1 MASAGRTRKL
11 QDQPGPEE
19 AADDKEAEEKLQE
32 TKSETSNKV
41 PKHVRVM
48 QEERLRKD
56 EEEWR
61 RQVEREREKDK
72 KQEGKLLTGKQ
83 TEEACCLDARRKQ
96 ILASASFPLTPGE
109 SSGAPAK
116 RPLYQKKKS
125 KPQTQSNGAAILD
138 SVNSTDSKE
147 IPQEIVVELDSGEPE
162 NVEKVEF
169 GTRKDKTEI
178 ADIVEE
184 NGFNDDDEEWDAKN
198 WDKADLKLQGKSAFS
213 DVEVDSEPELC
224 LRKRQRMH
232 VLHLN
237 LLSCPQP
244 SQSRRMRSLGKGI
257 LRLRV
262 MTRRLTKR
270 TKKLMLQRKHQK
282 LDIILRTRALKA
294 DVKLDVPGLIV
305 DRLYGWKTQRNALIG
320 TALKQQSRDVI
331 SDFKR
336 RVTDI
341 ITQFMEQGV
350 NTEVYNKNKDREEYH
365 SIVPTSAVSSE
376 GIPQLWLLLVQWAQK
391 RMTKRLAY
399 SKKCTVLEVKVI
411 EGHGATIDVIL
422 VSGVLH
428 EGDQIVVCGLQGPIV
443 TNIRALLTPHPMRE
457 LQVKGTYL
465 YYKEITAAQGIKI
478 TAQGLENAT
487 AGASLYIVGARDDL
501 EEIKELS
508 MEDMKSLLEFL
519 KAPAVN
525 IPVSVTPEARELV
538 DELGVKI
545 FLADI
550 IYHLKKEAA
559 EEAVFPCVL
568 KIMPNC
574 VFNKKDPIV
583 LGVDVLDGILKIIGN
598 NYEEQQKMFCRHL
611 EIEDELVNKISGE
624 LVETEEEFQIE
635 AEFEIEEE
643 DVLVQVHREFSGT
656 PVECIL
662 RGRGITE

>member
-1 MASAGRTRKL
+1 MRNTEFIIAL
-11 QDQPGPEE
+11 
-19 AADDKEAEEKLQE
+19 
-32 TKSETSNKV
+32 NK
-41 PKHVRVM
+41 
-48 QEERLRKD
+48 
-56 EEEWR
+56 
-61 RQVEREREKDK
+61 
-72 KQEGKLLTGKQ
+72 
-83 TEEACCLDARRKQ
+83 
-96 ILASASFPLTPGE
+96 
-109 SSGAPAK
+109 
-116 RPLYQKKKS
+116 
-125 KPQTQSNGAAILD
+125 
-138 SVNSTDSKE
+138 
-147 IPQEIVVELDSGEPE
+147 
-162 NVEKVEF
+162 
-169 GTRKDKTEI
+169 
-178 ADIVEE
+178 
-184 NGFNDDDEEWDAKN
+184 
-198 WDKADLKLQGKSAFS
+198 
-213 DVEVDSEPELC
+213 
-224 LRKRQRMH
+224 
-232 VLHLN
+232 
-237 LLSCPQP
+237 
-244 SQSRRMRSLGKGI
+244 
-257 LRLRV
+257 
-262 MTRRLTKR
+262 
-270 TKKLMLQRKHQK
+270 
-282 LDIILRTRALKA
+282 
-294 DVKLDVPGLIV
+294 V

-525 IPVSVTPEARELV
+525 IP
-538 DELGVKI
+538 
-545 FLADI
+545 
-550 IYHLKKEAA
+550 KEAA

-598 NYEEQQKMFCRHL
+598 NSEEQQKMFCRHL
-611 EIEDELVNKISGE
+611 EIEDELVNKISGDDLSTDE
-624 LVETEEEFQIE
+624 NLSRQKILSSYLSRLRFSLFDMLISNFMIFVSSSFVAGFLSYLGVLVG
-635 AEFEIEEE
+635 EFE
-643 DVLVQVHREFSGT
+643 
-656 PVECIL
+656 
-662 RGRGITE
+662 GIKIMGNQSNYMLMP